1 MYRVLNLYQDPRGH
15 AEADGYL
22 RSTHLDGY
30 GSLAKS
36 GMDLGDSRSWS
47 NTQSCKAIDYAVSAI
62 DLRNSSAFTR
72 PQVVKTLYLQRSTS
86 L

>member
-1 MYRVLNLYQDPRGH
+1 LDSVLNLYKYLCGH

-22 RSTHLDGY
+22 GSAHLNGYRSLT
-30 GSLAKS
+30 KS